1 MTLIRRTNDLFPT
14 FFDDFLSRDMF
25 NFSGSNAT
33 MPAVNIKES
42 ESDFQ
47 VEVAAPG
54 ANKKDFK
61 VEVDNN
67 LLTISYEKEVK
78 NEEKNDEGKFT
89 KREFN
94 YQSFQRSFTLPSTVL
109 GDKIEAKYT
118 DGILALSIPKKEEA
132 KTATSRLIEI
142 S

>member
-1 MTLIRRTNDLFPT
+1 MTLIRRPNDLFPT
-14 FFDDFLSRDMF
+14 FFDDFLSRDLF
-25 NFSGSNAT
+25 NISGESNT

-42 ESDFQ
+42 DGDFQ

-54 ANKKDFK
+54 ADKKDFK

-67 LLTISYEKEVK
+67 VLTISYEKEVK

-94 YQSFQRSFTLPSTVL
+94 YQSFRRSFTLPSTVV

-118 DGILALSIPKKEEA
+118 DGILKLSIPKKEEA